1 MFQKE
6 RKNVL
11 LILGIMEEKE
21 ERYPYHQDE
30 TCNWFNYFSKREGG
44 RAKTFSLII
53 IIIIIRTGRVVDIII
68 SRDGIDVY
76 TRL

>member
-1 MFQKE
+1 MYRGSIGRDFQKGNRLVTFVFQKE

-30 TCNWFNYFSKREGG
+30 TCNWFNYFSKR
-44 RAKTFSLII
+44 
-53 IIIIIRTGRVVDIII
+53 
-68 SRDGIDVY
+68 
-76 TRL
+76 